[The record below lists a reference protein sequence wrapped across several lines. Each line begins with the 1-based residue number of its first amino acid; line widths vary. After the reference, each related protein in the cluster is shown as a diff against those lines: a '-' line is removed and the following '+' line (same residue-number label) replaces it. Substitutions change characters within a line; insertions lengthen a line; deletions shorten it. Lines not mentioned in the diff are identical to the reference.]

1 MVNISRFLDIDPEE
15 ALNGST
21 AKFIERFRY
30 MEKASVER
38 GLDLGRM
45 SLEEMDKLW
54 MEAKNN

>member
-1 MVNISRFLDIDPEE
+1 ME
-15 ALNGST
+15 ST

-54 MEAKNN
+54 MEAKNIRFNAYVYDFKEDL